1 MRLRAAGILELN
13 DVRLSLLFSAGGD
26 LALTCLFCLVFLA
39 SIPEY
44 GANFLLVLFWSN
56 GGEA

>member
-13 DVRLSLLFSAGGD
+13 DVRLSLPFSTGGER
-26 LALTCLFCLVFLA
+26 ALTCVLCLVFLA

-44 GANFLLVLFWSN
+44 GADLLLVLLWSN